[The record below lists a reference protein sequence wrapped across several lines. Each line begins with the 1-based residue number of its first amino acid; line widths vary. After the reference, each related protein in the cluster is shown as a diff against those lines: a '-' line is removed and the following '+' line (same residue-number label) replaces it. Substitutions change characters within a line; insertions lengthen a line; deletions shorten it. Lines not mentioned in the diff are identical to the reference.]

1 MQRCFQSV
9 KVKKFESNSQPS
21 VRVESEPFSC
31 FQSVKVKKFE
41 SNSQLV
47 LDKRLALNS
56 CFQSV
61 KVKKFESNSQL
72 MYALVPVAT
81 MLFSECQS

>member
-1 MQRCFQSV
+1 MS
-9 KVKKFESNSQPS
+9 SQYTS
-21 VRVESEPFSC
+21 ASC

-41 SNSQLV
+41 SNSQLDV
-47 LDKRLALNS
+47 VSYVSKYG

-72 MYALVPVAT
+72 
-81 MLFSECQS
+81 

>member
-1 MQRCFQSV
+1 MTMMSAMD
-9 KVKKFESNSQPS
+9 
-21 VRVESEPFSC
+21 C

-41 SNSQLV
+41 SNSQLTNYSIPSS
-47 LDKRLALNS
+47 DY

-72 MYALVPVAT
+72 LQRTVW
-81 MLFSECQS
+81 Q